1 MAQRKR
7 AATKAATLS
16 LSLFSSTEVA
26 DPLSLEPTAA
36 RPSSYGSEVLIQ
48 SCPRVAIAM
57 SIAMT
62 NATVPKSLMGCIS
75 SAVTRFSMQLQPK
88 RTDDF
93 KDGVEA
99 WATITG
105 ERFVET
111 FTRESG
117 IARNL

>member
-1 MAQRKR
+1 
-7 AATKAATLS
+7 
-16 LSLFSSTEVA
+16 
-26 DPLSLEPTAA
+26 
-36 RPSSYGSEVLIQ
+36 
-48 SCPRVAIAM
+48 
-57 SIAMT
+57 MT

-75 SAVTRFSMQLQPK
+75 SAVTSFSMQLQPK

-117 IARNL
+117 IAQPVTYPWREQYRQVLWQ